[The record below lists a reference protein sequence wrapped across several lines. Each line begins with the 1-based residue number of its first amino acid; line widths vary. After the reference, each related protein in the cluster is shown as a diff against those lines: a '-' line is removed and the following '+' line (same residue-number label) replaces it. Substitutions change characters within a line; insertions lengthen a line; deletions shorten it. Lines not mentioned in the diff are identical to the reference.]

1 MARMSAT
8 EAEVRQWFLAQ
19 GLPLVVSGNWRGRHL
34 VRRASPA
41 VAATAVLAAI
51 GGVGWRL
58 SDVSDVEWE
67 RRGGAAEWVLVFA
80 VLAAAAVVL
89 PLAAGWVAY
98 RAARGRH
105 WWWATAGVLLTGLAG
120 VPVLM
125 AALTDVPLLAAAG
138 VAVGVVLL
146 AMGLVYVGASSVV
159 GWAIR
164 YAAREVSAVAQTS
177 GRLLPLLLLILVVF
191 FTGELW
197 QWAARVPR
205 AQVWGTVAL
214 LVAIG
219 LAFIATSL
227 RDEVGAVE
235 ERRRNQEPQ
244 HLRGTP
250 FEGTDLGGVAST
262 PLTRAERLNVFGK
275 LLVSQLIQVVVFS
288 VVIMVLFVLLG
299 RVMLPDD
306 IIAAWSGQQVT
317 AGTLFGARLP
327 VPQALMHM
335 SILLAALSGLYFAVN
350 TSTDAAYRKRFF
362 DPLLAEVA
370 VALAARDVYLADLE
384 QVRRDPAGTARP
396 GR

>member
-1 MARMSAT
+1 MGLVSAT
-8 EAEVRQWFLAQ
+8 EAEVRQWFLSQ
-19 GLPLVVSGNWRGRHL
+19 GLPLVVSGHWRSRHL

-41 VAATAVLAAI
+41 LAATVVAGAVGA
-51 GGVGWRL
+51 VGWRL
-58 SDVSDVEWE
+58 FDVSDSEWE
-67 RRGGAAEWVLVFA
+67 RRGGSAAWDVVFGVVA
-80 VLAAAAVVL
+80 VAGIVL
-89 PLAAGWVAY
+89 PLVAGWAAY
-98 RAARGRH
+98 RLARGRY
-105 WWWATAGVLLTGLAG
+105 WWWVTGGVLLTGLAG
-120 VPVLM
+120 VPVLV
-125 AALTDVPLLAAAG
+125 AALTDVPLLAAVG
-138 VAVGVVLL
+138 VAAGSVLL

-164 YAAREVSAVAQTS
+164 YAAREISAVGQTS

-214 LVAIG
+214 LVAVG
-219 LAFIATSL
+219 VAFIATSL

-235 ERRRNQEPQ
+235 ERRRNNEPQ
-244 HLRGTP
+244 PLHGTP

-299 RVMLPDD
+299 MVMLPDD
-306 IIAAWSGQQVT
+306 IVATWSGQEVT

-370 VALAARDVYLADLE
+370 VALAARDAYLA
-384 QVRRDPAGTARP
+384 RTG
-396 GR
+396 